1 MVFLDNYLHLTL
13 YLSIMKNRI
22 LIIILICVSFHS
34 FGQQNHLSDNNKFRK
49 VHHSSYSEYQNLFS
63 SLKMDPSQS
72 LTQFQKLDSLNLES
86 YLGDDTYNTFQSRQW
101 QYNDLG
107 LITSFLYYK
116 DIADYGMYL
125 EFKID
130 YTYDS
135 NFDKSTKIYYRKNT
149 EDELSEY
156 SRNLYNYDS
165 NHQLIEDIYSVR
177 LFDDEEFTNQSQ
189 KIYTWNSANQLESI
203 IINDWDSDQN
213 KWNFEEQQNFY
224 YSNEG
229 ILDSLLIQY
238 WITEENTW
246 KDFYL
251 YKYEHNEN
259 QDLTSE
265 EAFIQYLDINYWEK
279 RYKRDYIFDE
289 EGNNI
294 ERLTFSVKSSDDSW
308 LMNDK
313 TSWSYDE
320 YGNII
325 ETYKYD
331 WDENNEIW
339 ITLSKHQELY
349 DYNYTKDE
357 VIIPLDYDLFT
368 DVYEFYEVYDAQN
381 MWLNSQFFRLNSDT
395 QEWYHTGRTTLHYS
409 SIDISNTDE
418 LNLNQVTI
426 HPNPTSN
433 LLFIDS
439 DEKVYSEIF
448 NLAGEK
454 VYSTYDQLLD
464 LSHLKKGIYF
474 IRLNADKKLIRIEKV
489 VKL

>member
-1 MVFLDNYLHLTL
+1 
-13 YLSIMKNRI
+13 MKNRV
-22 LIIILICVSFHS
+22 LIIILICVSFLS
-34 FGQQNHLSDNNKFRK
+34 FGQQNHLSDHNKFRK
-49 VHHSSYSEYQNLFS
+49 VQHSSYFDYQKMFS
-63 SLKMDPSQS
+63 SLKMDPDQY
-72 LTQFQKLDSLNLES
+72 LTAFQKLDSLNLET
-86 YLGDDTYNTFQSRQW
+86 YLGENNYKTLQSRQW
-101 QYNDLG
+101 QHNNLG
-107 LITSFLYYK
+107 QITSFLYYR

-125 EFKID
+125 DFKID

-189 KIYTWNSANQLESI
+189 KIYTWNSANQLETI
-203 IINDWDSDQN
+203 KINDWDSDQN
-213 KWNFEEQQNFY
+213 GWIFEEQQNFY

-294 ERLTFSVKSSDDSW
+294 ERLTFSVKSSDNSW

-339 ITLSKHQELY
+339 MTLSKHQEFY

-395 QEWYHTGRTTLHYS
+395 QEWEHTGRTSLYYS
-409 SIDISNTDE
+409 NIEVSNTNNIKTIPVTIYPNPTTDALYIDCNKETYTEILNLSGKKIHSSYHQTIDIS
-418 LNLNQVTI
+418 
-426 HPNPTSN
+426 
-433 LLFIDS
+433 
-439 DEKVYSEIF
+439 
-448 NLAGEK
+448 
-454 VYSTYDQLLD
+454 
-464 LSHLKKGIYF
+464 HLEKGIYF
-474 IRLNADKKLIRIEKV
+474 MRIKSDKELIKTQKIIKL
-489 VKL
+489 